1 MSFPAVVFLRWPR
14 GTPRSSGPDCEPLL
28 RCWASP
34 RTIET
39 PLKALSAHGTGTNE
53 KSESADDNMGILVVE
68 FHGVALVDRVLVEAF
83 FQPGKE
89 LCIYPNFVWQINEK
103 IKNIALTKYELLSA

>member
-1 MSFPAVVFLRWPR
+1 
-14 GTPRSSGPDCEPLL
+14 LL

-53 KSESADDNMGILVVE
+53 NSESADANMGILVVE
-68 FHGVALVDRVLVEAF
+68 FHGVAFVDRVLVEAF
-83 FQPGKE
+83 FSGMVKKHCYVFI
-89 LCIYPNFVWQINEK
+89 LILFFH
-103 IKNIALTKYELLSA
+103 

>member
-1 MSFPAVVFLRWPR
+1 MSFPAVIFLRWPR
-14 GTPRSSGPDCEPLL
+14 GTPRSSGPDCEALL

-53 KSESADDNMGILVVE
+53 NSESADANMGILVVE
-68 FHGVALVDRVLVEAF
+68 LHGVAFVDRVLVEAF
-83 FQPGKE
+83 SGMVKKQCYVFILIFSGLAKRGVSVTG
-89 LCIYPNFVWQINEK
+89 C
-103 IKNIALTKYELLSA
+103 

>member
-1 MSFPAVVFLRWPR
+1 MSFPAVIFLRWPR
-14 GTPRSSGPDCEPLL
+14 GTPRSSGPDCEALL

-53 KSESADDNMGILVVE
+53 NSESADANMGILVVE

-83 FQPGKE
+83 FQHRE
-89 LCIYPNFVWQINEK
+89 EAVLCIYSNFLANK
-103 IKNIALTKYELLSA
+103 